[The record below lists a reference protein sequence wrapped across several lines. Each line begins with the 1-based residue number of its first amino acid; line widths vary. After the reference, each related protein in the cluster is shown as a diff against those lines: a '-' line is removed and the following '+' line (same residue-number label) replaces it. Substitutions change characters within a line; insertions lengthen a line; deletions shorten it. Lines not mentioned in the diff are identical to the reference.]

1 MKINFISRV
10 LSIVG
15 IFMISIG
22 LFINNNSVNAFD
34 SSNEYAY
41 VDTNFSDQ
49 NIVARESFDELA
61 LSNLDIK
68 ASTAELKRVVVFD
81 NKTYDELV
89 KLINKSL
96 GGVLAGHGDIIVKR
110 SLELKVDPYVVTAIM
125 MHETG
130 NGTSKIART
139 CNNFGG
145 QKGPGCGA
153 YRRYGSVDE
162 GLKGM
167 INNLY
172 KNYYSKGLTT
182 IDRIAPRYAESGAW
196 PAKIKWYV
204 NKIKNA

>member
-1 MKINFISRV
+1 MKINIISRV

-22 LFINNNSVNAFD
+22 LIIYNNNVNLV
-34 SSNEYAY
+34 SSTNGYSY
-41 VDTNFSDQ
+41 VDTSFSDE
-49 NIVARESFDELA
+49 NIVSRESFDELA
-61 LSNLDIK
+61 LSNLNIN
-68 ASTAELKRVVVFD
+68 ASTAELKRIIVFD

-89 KLINKSL
+89 TQINKSL
-96 GGVLAGHGDIIVKR
+96 GGILKGHGDVIVQR

-130 NGTSKIART
+130 NGTSRIART
-139 CNNFGG
+139 CYNFGG

>member
-1 MKINFISRV
+1 MKINVISRV

-22 LFINNNSVNAFD
+22 LFINNNSVNVFD

-41 VDTNFSDQ
+41 VDTNIS
-49 NIVARESFDELA
+49 ARESFDELA
-61 LSNLDIK
+61 LTNLDIK
-68 ASTAELKRVVVFD
+68 ASTAELKRIVVFD

-89 KLINKSL
+89 KQINKSL

-125 MHETG
+125 IHETG
-130 NGTSKIART
+130 NGTSRIART

-182 IDRIAPRYAESGAW
+182 IDTIAPRYAESSSW
-196 PAKIKWYV
+196 PAMIKMYVKKIKS
-204 NKIKNA
+204 A